1 MNQMQ
6 EPIIVSDPL
15 SLHRAVQNLSQQPA
29 IAIDTESNSLHA
41 YHEQVCLIQIS
52 TSEEDYLID
61 PLALKDLSGLKPVLA
76 DSAIQKIF
84 HAGDYDIACLKRDFN
99 FSFVNLF
106 DTMLAATALAEP
118 NLGLSGL
125 VEKYLHVTLEKKF
138 QRADWGARPLKP
150 EMLAYA
156 QADSHYL
163 IALRDALVPLLKE
176 KDRLSILLED
186 SEALGL
192 LTPAMKNHEENLW
205 RIKGVINLKP
215 RTLSLLQALNHT
227 RELLASAAN
236 LPIFKIISDQALIEI
251 AQTEPKFI
259 EELSLLPSL
268 SRGQVRRFGQKIMTT
283 VDHWHEKP
291 AEIHRPRNGRLSA
304 EQIER
309 HERLSEW
316 RKLQGIAEGVP
327 SNVIMP
333 KELLDSL
340 TSHPAN
346 SLGELKQ
353 LMNLT
358 PTRFERYGRQILTIL
373 KEENQ

>member
-1 MNQMQ
+1 M
-6 EPIIVSDPL
+6 VSDPA
-15 SLHRAVQNLSQQPA
+15 SFHRAVQHLSQQPA

-52 TSEEDYLID
+52 TPEDDYLID
-61 PLALKDLSGLKPVLA
+61 PLTLNDLSELKPILA
-76 DSAIQKIF
+76 DSATQKIF
-84 HAGDYDIACLKRDFN
+84 HAGDYDIACLKRDFD
-99 FSFVNLF
+99 FRFVNLF

-118 NLGLSGL
+118 NLGLGGL

-138 QRADWGARPLKP
+138 QRADWGARPLKS
-150 EMLAYA
+150 EMLIYA

-163 IALRDALVPLLKE
+163 IALRDALMPLLKE
-176 KDRLSILLED
+176 RDRLNILLED

-268 SRGQVRRFGQKIMTT
+268 SRGQVRRFGPKIMTA
-283 VDHWHEKP
+283 VDHWREKP
-291 AEIHRPRNGRLSA
+291 GEIHRPRNGRLSV
-304 EQIER
+304 EQVER

-333 KELLDSL
+333 KELLDNL
-340 TSHPAN
+340 TSHPTRN
-346 SLGELKQ
+346 LTELKQ
-353 LMNLT
+353 LMKPT
-358 PTRFERYGRQILTIL
+358 PTRFKRYGQQILTIL
-373 KEENQ
+373 KEENL